1 MQQREL
7 CSLKCPR
14 PTLGRREAHPHVLPC
29 REQSPPTCSGLPR
42 AAPRLPTM
50 WHALYCS
57 GAKSHSDQDDSW
69 RSVACPYAPLGT
81 QGHKAPTVQLTS
93 AGVCLT
99 AAASHTS
106 TRRPPCLPP
115 PSHRTPVRCCQ
126 QPVLEPNEIRP
137 RRTRLARANIQ
148 LGRF

>member
-1 MQQREL
+1 M
-7 CSLKCPR
+7 P
-14 PTLGRREAHPHVLPC
+14 EANAGQ
-29 REQSPPTCSGLPR
+29 EGSPPTC
-42 AAPRLPTM
+42 AAMQGTKPSHVFRVAQSSPRLPTM

-137 RRTRLARANIQ
+137 RRTKLARANIQ